1 MIPVNVKKISFHP
14 PSRSYAVMLKEID
27 GNRILPVI
35 VGSFEA
41 QAIALAIEYVE
52 TPRPLTHDLIGAV
65 ISGVD
70 AQLKTIKIS
79 RLSEGVFYA
88 SMVIETDELG
98 QCIIDARPS
107 DALAV
112 GLRLKVPILVHEE
125 VMAEAGV
132 PEGSIEEKPV
142 KKTRMKMSVQEIEKK
157 LEQAIE
163 KEEYE
168 KAAILRDKIKN
179 MTA

>member
-1 MIPVNVKKISFHP
+1 MIPVTVKKISFHP
-14 PSRSYAVMLKEID
+14 PSRSYAVMLKEIE
-27 GNRILPVI
+27 GQRVLPVI

-41 QAIALAIEYVE
+41 QAIALAMEYVE

-65 ISGVD
+65 ISGVE
-70 AQLKTIKIS
+70 AKLMTIKIS
-79 RLSEGVFYA
+79 RLSDGVFYA
-88 SMVIETDELG
+88 NMEIETEETG
-98 QCIIDARPS
+98 KSVIDARPS

-112 GLRLKVPILVHEE
+112 GLRLKVPIFVHED

-132 PEGSIEEKPV
+132 PEDSIEDKLV
-142 KKTRMKMSVQEIEKK
+142 KKTKMKISVKEIEKK
-157 LEQAIE
+157 LELAIE